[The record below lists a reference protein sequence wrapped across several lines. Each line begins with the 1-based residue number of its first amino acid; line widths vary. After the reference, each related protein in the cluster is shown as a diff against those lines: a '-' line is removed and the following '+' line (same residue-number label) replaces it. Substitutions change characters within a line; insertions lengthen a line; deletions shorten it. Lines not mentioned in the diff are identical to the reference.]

1 MALGYKLI
9 TRKVGDLKGGE
20 KVNKKFASPVYNGYT
35 EIEDLCKAISERS
48 ALSSADVKAVLD
60 SLNYVLDLEL
70 RGGRIV
76 RLGELGNFRMT
87 FSSRGIDP
95 AEKFNVSTDIVGAR
109 IIFTPGKSLKSSR
122 DNASFALAK
131 EITHVDGDE
140 TTEEE
145 DGGTPGGV

>member
-9 TRKVGDLKGGE
+9 TRKVSDLKGGSAVE
-20 KVNKKFASPVYNGYT
+20 KKFASPVYGGYT

-60 SLNYVLDLEL
+60 SLNYVLDIEL

-87 FSSRGIDP
+87 FSSRGVEK
-95 AEKFNVSTDIVGAR
+95 AEKFNVATDIVGAR
-109 IIFTPGKSLKSSR
+109 IIFTPGKSLKNSR

-131 EITHVDGDE
+131 EISHVDSEVIDE
-140 TTEEE
+140 EG
-145 DGGTPGGV
+145 GGTPGGV

>member
-1 MALGYKLI
+1 M
-9 TRKVGDLKGGE
+9 GDLKGGE

-76 RLGELGNFRMT
+76 RLGELGHFRMP

-95 AEKFNVSTDIVGAR
+95 AEKFNVSTDITGAR

-122 DNASFALAK
+122 DNASFTLAK
-131 EITHVDGDE
+131 EITHVDSEVIDE
-140 TTEEE
+140 EG
-145 DGGTPGGV
+145 GGTPGGV

>member
-9 TRKVGDLKGGE
+9 TRKVSDLKGGSAVE
-20 KVNKKFASPVYNGYT
+20 KKFASPVYNGYT

-95 AEKFNVSTDIVGAR
+95 AEKFNVSTDITGAR

-122 DNASFALAK
+122 DNASFTLAK
-131 EITHVDGDE
+131 EITHVDSEVIDE
-140 TTEEE
+140 EG
-145 DGGTPGGV
+145 GGTPGGV

>member
-9 TRKVGDLKGGE
+9 TRRVGDLKGGE
-20 KVNKKFASPVYNGYT
+20 KVDKKFASPVYNGYT

-60 SLNYVLDLEL
+60 SLNYVLDVEL

-95 AEKFNVSTDIVGAR
+95 AEKFNVSTDITGAR

-122 DNASFALAK
+122 DNASFTLAK
-131 EITHVDGDE
+131 EITHVDSEVIDE
-140 TTEEE
+140 EG
-145 DGGTPGGV
+145 GGTPGGV

>member
-1 MALGYKLI
+1 M
-9 TRKVGDLKGGE
+9 D
-20 KVNKKFASPVYNGYT
+20 KKFASPVYNGYT

-95 AEKFNVSTDIVGAR
+95 AEKFNVSTDITGAR

-122 DNASFALAK
+122 DNASFTLAK
-131 EITHVDGDE
+131 EITHVDSEVIDE
-140 TTEEE
+140 EG
-145 DGGTPGGV
+145 GGTPGGV